1 MPIREEI
8 PLEAPIAGM
17 SMTHELGAR
26 PWQTPPKQT
35 TVQEVIA
42 HYIERMQDDSLTE
55 QIVNILQSDIPVT
68 TLANTIQLA
77 GVMEGRHSIDTGMLV
92 LPVIMEMIMLIADA
106 EGIEYQTGM
115 ERDKE
120 TEVKDSRIMAG
131 MAKARKEILADQK
144 LDSNE
149 TDNETER
156 RVDTEEMLAEL
167 PKGLMGRR

>member
-17 SMTHELGAR
+17 SMTHEVGAR
-26 PWQTPPKQT
+26 PWQTPPQQA
-35 TVQEVIA
+35 TVQEAIA
-42 HYIERMQDDSLTE
+42 HYIERMQDDSITE

-77 GVMEGRHSIDTGMLV
+77 GVMEGRHSIDVGVLI
-92 LPVIMEMIMLIADA
+92 LPVIMEMVMLIADA
-106 EGIEYQTGM
+106 EGIKYETGM

-120 TEVKDSRIMAG
+120 EEVKDSRIMAG
-131 MAKARKEILADQK
+131 MARARKELADDIPEK
-144 LDSNE
+144 D
-149 TDNETER
+149 
-156 RVDTEEMLAEL
+156 EEILEVQEELAEM

>member
-17 SMTHELGAR
+17 SMTHEVGAR
-26 PWQTPPKQT
+26 PWQTPPQQA
-35 TVQEVIA
+35 TVQEAIA
-42 HYIERMQDDSLTE
+42 HYIERMQDDSITE
-55 QIVNILQSDIPVT
+55 QIVNILQSDVPVT

-77 GVMEGRHSIDTGMLV
+77 GVMEGRHSIDVGVLI

-106 EGIEYQTGM
+106 EGKKYETGM

-120 TEVKDSRIMAG
+120 AEVKDSRIMAG
-131 MAKARKEILADQK
+131 MARARKELADDIPEK
-144 LDSNE
+144 D
-149 TDNETER
+149 
-156 RVDTEEMLAEL
+156 EEILEVQEELAEM

>member
-17 SMTHELGAR
+17 SMTHEVGAR
-26 PWQTPPKQT
+26 PWQTPPQQA
-35 TVQEVIA
+35 TVQEAIA
-42 HYIERMQDDSLTE
+42 HYIERMQDDSITE
-55 QIVNILQSDIPVT
+55 QIVNILQSDVPVT

-77 GVMEGRHSIDTGMLV
+77 GVMEGRHSIDVGVLI

-106 EGIEYQTGM
+106 EGIKYETGM

-120 TEVKDSRIMAG
+120 AEVKDSRIMAG
-131 MAKARKEILADQK
+131 MARARKELADDIPEK
-144 LDSNE
+144 D
-149 TDNETER
+149 
-156 RVDTEEMLAEL
+156 EEILEVQEELAEM

>member
-26 PWQTPPKQT
+26 PWQTPPQQA
-35 TVQEVIA
+35 TVQEAIA
-42 HYIERMQDDSLTE
+42 HYIERMQDDSITE

-77 GVMEGRHSIDTGMLV
+77 GVMEGRHSIDVGVLI

-106 EGIEYQTGM
+106 EGIKYETGM

-120 TEVKDSRIMAG
+120 AEVKDSRIMAG
-131 MAKARKEILADQK
+131 MARARKELADDIPEK
-144 LDSNE
+144 D
-149 TDNETER
+149 
-156 RVDTEEMLAEL
+156 EEILEVQEELAEM